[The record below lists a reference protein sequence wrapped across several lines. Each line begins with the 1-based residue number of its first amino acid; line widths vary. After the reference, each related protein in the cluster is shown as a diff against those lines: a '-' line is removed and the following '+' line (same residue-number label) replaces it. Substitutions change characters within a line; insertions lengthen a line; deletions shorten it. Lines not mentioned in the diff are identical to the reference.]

1 MKEYSPD
8 DEKFYESIRLKTKD
22 IDSMDIPVVQKKNL
36 YKVINETV
44 KRYEELKSY
53 DLAGCVEEYIQIT
66 ALSVRQAQD
75 ITVNIFDLA
84 FNMDIAKKNLELR
97 AEQIQETTERII
109 KMRGI
114 LEDNIEIL
122 KEKDRDE
129 TYDNIVRGM
138 LNQNQNP

>member
-8 DEKFYESIRLKTKD
+8 DEKFYELIKLKKKD
-22 IDSMDIPVVQKKNL
+22 VSSMDIPVVQKNNL
-36 YKVINETV
+36 YGLINETV
-44 KRYEELKSY
+44 NRYEELKSY
-53 DLAGCVEEYIQIT
+53 DLVGSVEDYMKII
-66 ALSVRQAQD
+66 ALSVKQSQD

-84 FNMDIAKKNLELR
+84 FNIDIAKKNLELR

-129 TYDNIVRGM
+129 TYDNIVKGM
-138 LNQNQNP
+138 RNQNP